1 VSISVQINGEM
12 RRVEIGQSVYALLA
26 ELGINQKKVA
36 VERNREIV
44 PKSLF
49 ENTIVEEGDQYE
61 IVHFIGG
68 G

>member
-1 VSISVQINGEM
+1 MSISVQVNGEM
-12 RRVEIGQSVYALLA
+12 RRVRAGQSVYDFLA
-26 ELGINQKKVA
+26 ELGINPKKVA

-49 ENTIVEEGDQYE
+49 EKIIIEDNDQFE